1 MSDPYQPPTSE
12 LRRAR
17 EGRLY
22 SVQGIVIASILG
34 SLAAGVVMLYWNYR
48 TLGRTQLAQ
57 RWALWGAGIY
67 TVLILITTLLPNT
80 GILVLVYNV
89 FQAIVAYFLAS
100 QLQGAAIT
108 YHQSQGG
115 SMHSNMR
122 AAGVGFLIGIVV
134 IVFLLLVTGLW
145 TQLTGTLPAT

>member
-12 LRRAR
+12 LRRAG
-17 EGRLY
+17 EGSLY
-22 SVQGIVIASILG
+22 SVHGIVIASILG

-48 TLGRTQLAQ
+48 TLGRTQLAL

-67 TVLILITTLLPNT
+67 TVLILIATLLPNT
-80 GILVLVYNV
+80 GVFILVYNV

-122 AAGVGFLIGIVV
+122 AAGVGFATGIVLLFF
-134 IVFLLLVTGLW
+134 FLLANALW

>member
-12 LRRAR
+12 LRRAG
-17 EGRLY
+17 EGSLY
-22 SVQGIVIASILG
+22 SVRGIVIASIVG
-34 SLAAGVVMLYWNYR
+34 SLAAGIVMLYWNYR
-48 TLGRTQLAQ
+48 TLGRTQLAL

-67 TVLILITTLLPNT
+67 TVLILVGALLPNT
-80 GILVLVYNV
+80 GLLVLGYNV

-115 SMHSNMR
+115 SMHSNLR
-122 AAGVGFLIGIVV
+122 AAGVGILTIIVLFFFLS
-134 IVFLLLVTGLW
+134 LATALW
-145 TQLTGTLPAT
+145 TTLTGTLPAT